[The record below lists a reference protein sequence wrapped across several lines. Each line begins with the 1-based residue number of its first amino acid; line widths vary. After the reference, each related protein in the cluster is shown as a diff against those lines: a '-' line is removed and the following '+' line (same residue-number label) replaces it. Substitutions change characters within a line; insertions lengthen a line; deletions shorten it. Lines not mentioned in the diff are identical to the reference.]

1 MCVCVCV
8 CVWLVGGI
16 QVCYEFGR
24 ERAKGKF
31 QQNQLYASDRM

>member
-8 CVWLVGGI
+8 FGWWGVYRCVMNSG
-16 QVCYEFGR
+16 